1 MLKAKLQE
9 IIAIVEQS
17 NVHEVEI
24 SSWWGRRIKVTK
36 NASSTMLSLPA
47 NSMQMQAPAGV
58 TSTPSNQDK
67 IHAVESVSTDSEV
80 DTDKLHRI
88 TAPIVGTFYRAPSP
102 DASPYIS
109 IGDKITVGQVIC
121 IIEAMKIMN
130 EIESEV
136 GGTVAEILVDNAQPV
151 EYNQPLVVIEP
162 S

>member
-24 SSWWGRRIKVTK
+24 SSWWGRKIRVTK
-36 NASSTMLSLPA
+36 NASNTTLSLPS
-47 NSMQMQAPAGV
+47 NSIQMQASTGTASAPASQDEV
-58 TSTPSNQDK
+58 QATETVARDSDISTNQ
-67 IHAVESVSTDSEV
+67 
-80 DTDKLHRI
+80 LHRI
-88 TAPIVGTFYRAPSP
+88 AAPIVGTFYRAPSP

-109 IGDKITVGQVIC
+109 IGDKITAGQVIC

-136 GGTVAEILVDNAQPV
+136 SGTVTEILAENAQPV